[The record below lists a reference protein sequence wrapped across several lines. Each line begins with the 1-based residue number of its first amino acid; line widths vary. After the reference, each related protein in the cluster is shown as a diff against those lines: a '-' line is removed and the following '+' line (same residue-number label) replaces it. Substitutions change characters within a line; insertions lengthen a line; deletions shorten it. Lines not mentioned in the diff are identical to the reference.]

1 MYARS
6 SEAGE
11 AERDAT
17 DGERSETAH
26 ETSCETPCETCSK
39 INREAGGERIVVA
52 INPSNTDASCTLP
65 SDYVK
70 LLSGGLA
77 QEISQEPAEKTV
89 LLSIGNPARFDGTQL
104 HVPARSATI
113 LQNRTLKATK
123 TRKGRSA
130 ELAICG
136 TAFTSKQ
143 FQDCATLR
151 PLASI
156 SPSIRRKIQL

>member
-17 DGERSETAH
+17 DGERSGTAH

-70 LLSGGLA
+70 LLSGGSA
-77 QEISQEPAEKTV
+77 QEISQEPTAKPTQEPTERPT

-113 LQNRTLKATK
+113 LP
-123 TRKGRSA
+123 
-130 ELAICG
+130 C
-136 TAFTSKQ
+136 
-143 FQDCATLR
+143 
-151 PLASI
+151 
-156 SPSIRRKIQL
+156 